1 MKKLVL
7 SLALAGAFGFAS
19 AQEAPKEHD
28 CHRLEQ
34 RKMGKGKEDRA
45 KRLEELNLSEKQT
58 KQLEELRKEHRAEKE
73 KLHERHQRKLKKI
86 LTPEQY
92 EKWQSSHPKR
102 KNDDR
107 RMPPPPSREQMEERG
122 N

>member
-7 SLALAGAFGFAS
+7 SLVLVGAFSFVS
-19 AQEAPKEHD
+19 AQEAPKEHR
-28 CHRLEQ
+28 CRHSEQ
-34 RKMGKGKEDRA
+34 RKIEKGKEGRG
-45 KRLEELNLSEKQT
+45 KRLEELNLSDKQA
-58 KQLEELRKEHRAEKE
+58 KQLEELRKEHGADKE
-73 KLHERHQRKLKKI
+73 KLHEKHQRKLKKI

-102 KNDDR
+102 KDER
-107 RMPPPPSREQMEERG
+107 RMPPPPSREQMEQRG

>member
-7 SLALAGAFGFAS
+7 SLVLVGAFGFAS
-19 AQEAPKEHD
+19 AQEAPKEHY
-28 CHRLEQ
+28 CRHSEHK
-34 RKMGKGKEDRA
+34 KMEREKDDKG

-58 KQLEELRKEHRAEKE
+58 KQLEELHKEHKAEKE

-102 KNDDR
+102 KDER
-107 RMPPPPSREQMEERG
+107 RMPPRPSKEQMEQRG

>member
-7 SLALAGAFGFAS
+7 SLALVGAFGFVS
-19 AQEAPKEHD
+19 AQEAPREHG
-28 CHRLEQ
+28 CHRLEH
-34 RKMGKGKEDRA
+34 RKMERGKEDRA

-58 KQLEELRKEHRAEKE
+58 KQLEEFRKEHRAEKE
-73 KLHERHQRKLKKI
+73 KFHEKHQRKLKKI

-92 EKWQSSHPKR
+92 EKWQSSHSK
-102 KNDDR
+102 KKDDT
-107 RMPPPPSREQMEERG
+107 RMPPPPSKEQMEQRG

>member
-7 SLALAGAFGFAS
+7 SLALVGAFGFVS
-19 AQEAPKEHD
+19 AQEAPKEHG
-28 CHRLEQ
+28 CHRSEQ
-34 RKMGKGKEDRA
+34 RKMEREKGDKG
-45 KRLEELNLSEKQT
+45 KRLEEFNLSEKQT
-58 KQLEELRKEHRAEKE
+58 KQLEELRKEHKAEKE
-73 KLHERHQRKLKKI
+73 KLHEKHQRKLKRI

-102 KNDDR
+102 KDER
-107 RMPPPPSREQMEERG
+107 RMSPLPSREQMEQRG

>member
-102 KNDDR
+102 KDER
-107 RMPPPPSREQMEERG
+107 RMPPPPPMEQPEIKG

>member
-1 MKKLVL
+1 MKKLIL
-7 SLALAGAFGFAS
+7 SLALVGAFGFVS
-19 AQEAPKEHD
+19 AQEAPKEHG
-28 CHRLEQ
+28 CHRSEQ
-34 RKMGKGKEDRA
+34 RKIGKGKEDRA

-73 KLHERHQRKLKKI
+73 KLHEKHQRKLKKI

-102 KNDDR
+102 KDEK
-107 RMPPPPSREQMEERG
+107 RMPPPPSKEQMEQRG

>member
-7 SLALAGAFGFAS
+7 SLALVGAFGFAS
-19 AQEAPKEHD
+19 AQEAPREHD
-28 CHRLEQ
+28 CHRPEH

-45 KRLEELNLSEKQT
+45 KRLEELNLSDKQA
-58 KQLEELRKEHRAEKE
+58 KQVEELRKEHRAEKE
-73 KLHERHQRKLKKI
+73 KLHEKHQRKLKKI

-92 EKWQSSHPKR
+92 EKWQSNHPKR
-102 KNDDR
+102 KDER
-107 RMPPPPSREQMEERG
+107 RMPPPPSKEQMEQRG

>member
-7 SLALAGAFGFAS
+7 SLVLVGAFGFAS
-19 AQEAPKEHD
+19 AQETTREHD
-28 CHRLEQ
+28 CHRPEQ
-34 RKMGKGKEDRA
+34 RKMERGKESRG

-58 KQLEELRKEHRAEKE
+58 KQLEELRKQHKADKE
-73 KLHERHQRKLKKI
+73 KLHEKHQRKLKKI

-92 EKWQSSHPKR
+92 EKWQSSHSK
-102 KNDDR
+102 KKDDT
-107 RMPPPPSREQMEERG
+107 RMPPPPSKEQMEQRG

>member
-7 SLALAGAFGFAS
+7 SLALVGAFGFAS
-19 AQEAPKEHD
+19 AQETRKEHG
-28 CHRLEQ
+28 CHSSEQ
-34 RKMGKGKEDRA
+34 RKMEKVKECIA

-73 KLHERHQRKLKKI
+73 KLHEKHQRKLKKI

-92 EKWQSSHPKR
+92 EKWQSSYPRR
-102 KNDDR
+102 KDER
-107 RMPPPPSREQMEERG
+107 RMPPPPPMEQPEIKG

>member
-7 SLALAGAFGFAS
+7 SLALVGAFGFAS
-19 AQEAPKEHD
+19 AQEAPREHE
-28 CHRLEQ
+28 CHRSEQ

-45 KRLEELNLSEKQT
+45 KRLEELNLSDKQA
-58 KQLEELRKEHRAEKE
+58 KQVEELRKEHRAEKE
-73 KLHERHQRKLKKI
+73 KLHEKHQRKLKKI

-92 EKWQSSHPKR
+92 EKWQSSHSK
-102 KNDDR
+102 KKDDT
-107 RMPPPPSREQMEERG
+107 RMPPPPSKEQMEQRG

>member
-7 SLALAGAFGFAS
+7 SLALVGAFGFAS
-19 AQEAPKEHD
+19 AQEAPKEHG
-28 CHRLEQ
+28 CHRSEQ
-34 RKMGKGKEDRA
+34 RKMEKGKEDRA
-45 KRLEELNLSEKQT
+45 KRLEEFNLSEKQT

-73 KLHERHQRKLKKI
+73 KLHEKHQRKLKKI

-92 EKWQSSHPKR
+92 EKWQSSHLKR
-102 KNDDR
+102 KDER
-107 RMPPPPSREQMEERG
+107 RMPPPPSREQMEQRG

>member
-7 SLALAGAFGFAS
+7 SLALVGAFGFAS
-19 AQEAPKEHD
+19 AQEAPKEHS
-28 CHRLEQ
+28 CHRSEQ
-34 RKMGKGKEDRA
+34 RKIGKGKEDST

-73 KLHERHQRKLKKI
+73 KLHEKHQQKFKKI

-92 EKWQSSHPKR
+92 EKWQSNHPKR
-102 KNDDR
+102 KDER
-107 RMPPPPSREQMEERG
+107 RMPPPPSKEQMEMRG

>member
-7 SLALAGAFGFAS
+7 SLALVGAFGFAS
-19 AQEAPKEHD
+19 AQEAPREHD
-28 CHRLEQ
+28 CHRPEH
-34 RKMGKGKEDRA
+34 RKMEREKDGKG

-58 KQLEELRKEHRAEKE
+58 KQLEELHKEHKADKE
-73 KLHERHQRKLKKI
+73 KLHEKHQRKLKKI

-92 EKWQSSHPKR
+92 EKWQSSHSK
-102 KNDDR
+102 KKDER
-107 RMPPPPSREQMEERG
+107 RMPPPPSKEQMEMRG

>member
-7 SLALAGAFGFAS
+7 SLALVGAFGFAS
-19 AQEAPKEHD
+19 AQEAPREHD
-28 CHRLEQ
+28 CHRPEQ
-34 RKMGKGKEDRA
+34 RKMEKGKEGRG

-58 KQLEELRKEHRAEKE
+58 KQLEELRQQHKADKE
-73 KLHERHQRKLKKI
+73 KLHEKHQRKLKKI

-92 EKWQSSHPKR
+92 EKWQSSHSKR
-102 KNDDR
+102 KDER
-107 RMPPPPSREQMEERG
+107 RMPPPPPMEQPEIKG

>member
-7 SLALAGAFGFAS
+7 SLALVGAFGFAS
-19 AQEAPKEHD
+19 AQEAPKEHH
-28 CHRLEQ
+28 CRHSEHK
-34 RKMGKGKEDRA
+34 KMEREKDDKG

-58 KQLEELRKEHRAEKE
+58 KQLEELHKEHRAEKE
-73 KLHERHQRKLKKI
+73 KLHEKHQRKLKKI

-92 EKWQSSHPKR
+92 EKWQSSHPRR
-102 KNDDR
+102 KDER
-107 RMPPPPSREQMEERG
+107 RMPSPPPMEQPEIKG

>member
-7 SLALAGAFGFAS
+7 SLALVGAFGFAS
-19 AQEAPKEHD
+19 AQEAPREHD
-28 CHRLEQ
+28 CHRPEQ
-34 RKMGKGKEDRA
+34 RKMERGKEGRG

-58 KQLEELRKEHRAEKE
+58 KQLEELRKQHKADKE
-73 KLHERHQRKLKKI
+73 KLHEKHQRKLKRI

-102 KNDDR
+102 KDER
-107 RMPPPPSREQMEERG
+107 RMPPPPPMEQPEIKG

>member
-7 SLALAGAFGFAS
+7 SLALVGAFGFAS
-19 AQEAPKEHD
+19 AQEAPKEHG
-28 CHRLEQ
+28 CHRPEQ
-34 RKMGKGKEDRA
+34 RKMGKGKEGRG
-45 KRLEELNLSEKQT
+45 KKLEELNLSEKQT
-58 KQLEELRKEHRAEKE
+58 KQLEELRKQHKTDKE

-92 EKWQSSHPKR
+92 EKWQSSHPK
-102 KNDDR
+102 KNDER
-107 RMPPPPSREQMEERG
+107 RMPPPPPMEQPEIKG